1 MDCMLYLYKVLFKPF
16 SIKILPSLKSL
27 CPGFTSNSLK
37 RTFTRSNQLNQKRRN
52 LLMEMVQQ

>member
-1 MDCMLYLYKVLFKPF
+1 MLYLYKVLFNTLT
-16 SIKILPSLKSL
+16 IDLLPSLKSL